1 VTTAMAIA
9 GTVLLVLAVGLV
21 ILLGMLWMLGGLD

>member
-1 VTTAMAIA
+1 MAIA